1 MRLFIFGYGYSAK
14 AIANEL
20 KDECEWIAGTSRDDD
35 KLALMKAEGVQAY
48 QFDGYQPNPEIGK
61 ALQEATHLLISAG
74 PDAQGDPALNC
85 HRLDI
90 ANASKLKWIGYL
102 STVGVYGDHQGEW
115 IDEKTACKPVS
126 QRSTERVA
134 AEGAWQNFAGQL
146 GLPLSIF
153 RLAGIY
159 GPGRNG
165 LVNLSKG
172 RGRRINKKG
181 QVFNRIHVA
190 DIALAVSIAAKKKKD
205 GIFNVSDM
213 EPAPPQDV
221 VEYAANLMG
230 VDVPPLQ
237 DFETMKLSPMARSF
251 YGECK
256 RCKNDKLLKLIGG
269 EMRYPTY
276 REAFSEM
283 WEKDIWRG

>member
-35 KLALMKAEGVQAY
+35 KLASMKADGVQAY

-61 ALQEATHLLISAG
+61 ALQEATHLLVSAG
-74 PDAQGDPALNC
+74 PDAQVDPALNC

-90 ANASKLKWIGYL
+90 ANASNLKWIGYL
-102 STVGVYGDHQGEW
+102 STVGVYGDHKGEW
-115 IDEKTACKPVS
+115 IDEKAPCHPVS

-134 AEGAWQNFAGQL
+134 AEGAWQNFAGQM

-165 LVNLSKG
+165 MVNLSKG

-181 QVFNRIHVA
+181 QVFNRIHVD

-221 VEYAANLMG
+221 VEFAANLMG

>member
-1 MRLFIFGYGYSAK
+1 MRLFIFGYGYSAR
-14 AIANEL
+14 AIASEL
-20 KDECEWIAGTSRDDD
+20 KDDCEWIAGTSRDAD
-35 KLALMKAEGVQAY
+35 KMAIMEAEGVKAFT
-48 QFDGYQPNPEIGK
+48 FDGYQANPDITA
-61 ALQEATHLLISAG
+61 ALNEATHLLVSAG
-74 PDAQGDPALNC
+74 PDASGDPALNC

-90 ANASKLKWIGYL
+90 ANASNLKWIGYL
-102 STVGVYGDHQGEW
+102 STVGVYGDHDGEW
-115 IDEKTACKPVS
+115 IDEKAQCRPVS
-126 QRSTERVA
+126 KRSVERVA
-134 AEGAWQNFAGQL
+134 AEGGWQNFAGQL

-172 RGRRINKKG
+172 RARRIHKKG

-190 DIALAVSIAAKKKKD
+190 DIAQAVAIAARKKKD
-205 GIFNVSDM
+205 GIYNISDM

-221 VEYAANLMG
+221 IEYAANLMG
-230 VDVPPLQ
+230 AEVPPLQ
-237 DFETMKLSPMARSF
+237 DFETMELTPMARSF

-269 EMRYPTY
+269 QMRYPTY
-276 REAFSEM
+276 REAFTEM
-283 WEKDIWRG
+283 WVNDTWRG